1 MTFVSS
7 SSTAQK
13 FKFDSCSID
22 RSKTTRP
29 GTEQPRRAQP
39 SSIRRVVDGF
49 DGAFAF
55 VVALA
60 GRARRG
66 VTRVV
71 FDSIRPW
78 RVCFDD
84 DES

>member
-1 MTFVSS
+1 MTFASS

-22 RSKTTRP
+22 RSIEDD
-29 GTEQPRRAQP
+29 TEQPRRAQP
-39 SSIRRVVDGF
+39 SSNRRLVD
-49 DGAFAF
+49 AFAF
-55 VVALA
+55 VVAIAL
-60 GRARRG
+60 RARRA

-71 FDSIRPW
+71 VVRFNHAS
-78 RVCFDD
+78 VCFDV